1 MQSRRDTTTP
11 QARLGHDVVHFHS
24 SHPRGEAY
32 ILTVFPNQ
40 ILVGAASPIV
50 TKAFLAQWLERAAV
64 NRKVAGSIPA
74 GGAFFCVAECSA
86 Q

>member
-1 MQSRRDTTTP
+1 M
-11 QARLGHDVVHFHS
+11 VHFGS
-24 SHPRGEAY
+24 SHPNEEDY
-32 ILTVFPNQ
+32 TLTVLPNQ
-40 ILVGAASPIV
+40 IVVAATSSIS

-86 Q
+86 K